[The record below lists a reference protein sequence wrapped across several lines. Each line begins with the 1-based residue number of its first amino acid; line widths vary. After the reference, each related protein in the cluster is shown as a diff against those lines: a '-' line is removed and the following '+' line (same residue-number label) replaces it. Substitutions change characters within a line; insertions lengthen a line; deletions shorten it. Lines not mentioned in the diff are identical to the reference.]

1 MNRTPETLYRLG
13 PLDAEQVHT
22 LSDALDL
29 YARVLMG
36 QFREIADLARL
47 GVLTDSRGQSA
58 APERIEA
65 AGRLLEQA
73 KEMLTGLAP
82 GVSKG
87 IGGAATPA
95 AAQRAFVLRKVLR
108 HRLARERK
116 PHGTALDGVDF
127 DDPYLM
133 RYTSET
139 HRVELTAHR
148 AGGSRTD
155 DLAPQF

>member
-47 GVLTDSRGQSA
+47 GMLTDSRGQPA
-58 APERIEA
+58 TPQRIEA
-65 AGRLLEQA
+65 ASRLLEQA

-87 IGGAATPA
+87 IGGAATPV
-95 AAQRAFVLRKVLR
+95 AAQRAVVLRKVLR

-116 PHGTALDGVDF
+116 PEGTAFDGVDF
-127 DDPYLM
+127 DDPYLL

-148 AGGSRTD
+148 TSAAFTRDITTQS
-155 DLAPQF
+155 